1 MNNSKGQRVRDL
13 FNAEA
18 KQLLSVFENIE
29 RLIPHSTNSGS
40 AHSGEEGRFIEYLI
54 RDFLNKHLPNQLEA
68 FTGFIHRPATK
79 TGNNNRTRRRKEID
93 KHSAQIDIIVY
104 DKANYPFFEKF
115 QEFVIVPPEGVI
127 GLVSVKKALRTSEID
142 NELESLYKAVGLC
155 YHTNQ
160 NGEVVRGPSTSIISF
175 KNKLSPKSTFEKR
188 LDSIYKKIQKK
199 QVNLTFDQCIG
210 QILTL
215 DNFCIFKKR
224 PNNEENFD
232 KKANYVGFQIE
243 DENDLHFSLQF
254 LLTSILSAYYHK
266 SRSIINRPGFTS
278 FPTNKKH
285 KITLGEIDVRKLR

>member
-1 MNNSKGQRVRDL
+1 MKESKGQRVRDL

-18 KQLLSVFENIE
+18 KQLLSVFQNIE

-79 TGNNNRTRRRKEID
+79 TGNHNRTRRRKEVD
-93 KHSAQIDIIVY
+93 KHSAQIDIIVF
-104 DKANYPFFEKF
+104 DKANYPIFERF
-115 QEFVIVPPEGVI
+115 QEFVIVPPEGVV
-127 GLVSVKKALRTSEID
+127 GLVSIKKALRTGEID
-142 NELESLYKAVGLC
+142 NELENLFKAVALC
-155 YHTNQ
+155 NHTNQ
-160 NGEVVRGPSTSIISF
+160 KGELVRGPSTTIVSF
-175 KNKLSPKSTFEKR
+175 RNELSPKSTFEKR
-188 LDSIYKKIQKK
+188 VKSVYKKIRKK
-199 QVNLTFDQCIG
+199 QVELTFDQCVG

-224 PNNEENFD
+224 PNSEKSFN
-232 KKANYVGFQIE
+232 KKAEYVAFEVDSEE
-243 DENDLHFSLQF
+243 DYHFPLQF

-266 SRSIINRPGFTS
+266 TRSLINRPGYTS

-285 KITLGEIDVRKLR
+285 KLKLGEIDVRKLR